1 MLCELS
7 FNLFQLDRMAL
18 AGSLLALT
26 DLALPLPRSLLAL
39 RDLALP
45 ALLALYQAL
54 HTTELLLILALG
66 GERLFHGLFPG
77 LPCHGLFPSHLCH
90 CLFPG
95 PPCHALF
102 PSHLCHG
109 LFPGLY
115 PALGFLSCG
124 LFQAPLVP
132 TESLDLLLW
141 YIFVYMHTGFLN
153 LKKAAEF
160 V

>member
-66 GERLFHGLFPG
+66 EERLFHGLFPG

-90 CLFPG
+90 CLF
-95 PPCHALF
+95 
-102 PSHLCHG
+102 
-109 LFPGLY
+109 
-115 PALGFLSCG
+115 
-124 LFQAPLVP
+124 QAPLVMP
-132 TESLDLLLW
+132 FFQATFAMAFFQASIQL
-141 YIFVYMHTGFLN
+141 
-153 LKKAAEF
+153 
-160 V
+160 

>member
-7 FNLFQLDRMAL
+7 FNLSQLDRMAP

-26 DLALPLPRSLLAL
+26 DLVLPLQRSLLAL

-66 GERLFHGLFPG
+66 EERLFHGLFPG
-77 LPCHGLFPSHLCH
+77 LPCHG
-90 CLFPG
+90 
-95 PPCHALF
+95 LF

-124 LFQAPLVP
+124 LFPGLP
-132 TESLDLLLW
+132 CS
-141 YIFVYMHTGFLN
+141 Y
-153 LKKAAEF
+153 
-160 V
+160 